1 MNAAKTVK
9 IMILGFGLATHA
21 AAAASWQAA
30 PDFPAVPLKMANV
43 TGVAIDNAGL
53 VYVAGGLAEPV
64 LVFDR
69 QGKLLR
75 QWGSR
80 EIKNKHGLRIYR
92 DCVWVTDIANHQ
104 VFKYTLDGRLMMTLG
119 EKGVPGADAGHFNA
133 PTDVAVAPDGSI
145 YVADGYGNSRIVC
158 LAPDGQFKFAW
169 GNRGTRPGE
178 FNMPHNLLIGADGK
192 IYVADRGNDR
202 IQLFTPDG
210 RFLAAWIGLGKPF
223 GLGWAP
229 DGKLLVTVVGRDRDE
244 LLELDIQGN
253 VRSHQG
259 RRGNAAGEFRTP
271 HSVAATKDMLIV
283 GEAGNQRVQRF
294 VPAEKP

>member
-1 MNAAKTVK
+1 MNAVKTAKT
-9 IMILGFGLATHA
+9 MILGLGLTGHVVA
-21 AAAASWQAA
+21 APWQAD
-30 PDFPAVPLKMANV
+30 PGFPSVSLKMANV
-43 TGVAIDNAGL
+43 TGVAVDNAGL
-53 VYVAGGLAEPV
+53 IYVAGGLVEPV

-80 EIKNKHGLRIYR
+80 EIKNKHGLRIYQGF
-92 DCVWVTDIANHQ
+92 VWVTDIANHQ
-104 VFKYTLDGRLMMTLG
+104 VFKYTLDGRLIITLG
-119 EKGVPGADAGHFNA
+119 EKGVSGTDAGHFNA
-133 PTDVAVAPDGSI
+133 PTDVAVASDGCI

-158 LAPDGQFKFAW
+158 FSPDGTFKFAW
-169 GNRGTRPGE
+169 GKPGSRPGE

-202 IQLFTPDG
+202 IQLFSPDG
-210 RFLAAWIGLGKPF
+210 RFLAAWTGLGKPF

-229 DGKLLVTVVGRDRDE
+229 NGNLLVTVVGLERDE
-244 LLELDIQGN
+244 LLELDLEGKIMA
-253 VRSHQG
+253 RQG

-271 HSVAATKDMLIV
+271 HSVVATRDVLII

-294 VPAEKP
+294 VPMEKP